1 MIQMPLQQ
9 VVGFASIFPDV
20 ADRSVWIDA
29 PDEVDIMQ
37 ERKEMSRR
45 SRVVGLAALAGLFG
59 LASCSSGP
67 ADYGSQGRVA
77 TVDSGTASRLDT
89 SLTGADFKRFAE
101 GMTDQILV
109 SKAAAWNGNK
119 PRMVVGDIDN
129 TTDDENIRAVDLYDG
144 IQEKLIESGV
154 VRVMD
159 RSATDFDYV
168 IKSAITS
175 TRQREAATNQELVFY
190 TMKMKMFTLDG
201 ELVGQWSDD
210 MAFAQAGKSW
220 F

>member
-1 MIQMPLQQ
+1 
-9 VVGFASIFPDV
+9 
-20 ADRSVWIDA
+20 
-29 PDEVDIMQ
+29 
-37 ERKEMSRR
+37 
-45 SRVVGLAALAGLFG
+45 
-59 LASCSSGP
+59 
-67 ADYGSQGRVA
+67 VA

-144 IQEKLIESGV
+144 IQEKLIESGM